1 MPKVSMSAVTNGLVL
16 VGLSLGIAG
25 CAEEPR
31 DNALSDVGSDEDIAV
46 ARQALQTPVCVTV
59 RRGVT
64 GDVADT
70 FLSGDYPF
78 WAPGAE
84 GGLWTG
90 RSGGGNDNRALLRF
104 DLGFLPASAKV
115 TSATLMIQVSWNDQN
130 NIVFVHRVLSPWS
143 EATARAGN
151 FGAPS
156 DFAAT
161 PETGFLAG
169 DVGFKSADVTDLARG
184 WVDGSIPN
192 HGIVL
197 QEPAVHSHL
206 FWSSEAG
213 LSSRPAL
220 GLCYVNGPNPHRG
233 GALVAGGITSD
244 SPGHHFIG
252 TLGESPGG
260 NRVSTSQ
267 NHRFIG
273 GVVGGTQE

>member
-1 MPKVSMSAVTNGLVL
+1 MCLGQTI
-16 VGLSLGIAG
+16 GLSKPQRFRSHRRSLTDRLGQRSLTLGTLEGHPEAG
-25 CAEEPR
+25 RITFGAYR
-31 DNALSDVGSDEDIAV
+31 NDD
-46 ARQALQTPVCVTV
+46 
-59 RRGVT
+59 
-64 GDVADT
+64 GDVV
-70 FLSGDYPF
+70 FHI
-78 WAPGAE
+78 
-84 GGLWTG
+84 
-90 RSGGGNDNRALLRF
+90 RSRAR
-104 DLGFLPASAKV
+104 S
-115 TSATLMIQVSWNDQN
+115 STLFNY
-130 NIVFVHRVLSPWS
+130 
-143 EATARAGN
+143 
-151 FGAPS
+151 
-156 DFAAT
+156 
-161 PETGFLAG
+161 
-169 DVGFKSADVTDLARG
+169 VGFKSADVTELARG

-192 HGIVL
+192 NGIVL

-220 GLCYVNGPNPHRG
+220 GLCYVNGPGAHRG